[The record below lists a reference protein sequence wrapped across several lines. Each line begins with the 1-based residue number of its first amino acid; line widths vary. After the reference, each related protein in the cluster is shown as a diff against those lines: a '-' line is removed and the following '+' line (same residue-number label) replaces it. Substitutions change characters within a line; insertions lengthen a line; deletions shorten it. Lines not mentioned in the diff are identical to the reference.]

1 MRAGRLDEVIDIYRE
16 VTEVDPEYGSSDA
29 SFIKCLT
36 TRADVTFN
44 NGNET
49 LSNNTVVN
57 TNAIVFWIRFREGI
71 TETQQIEWRGDR
83 YNIEYIES
91 NRRTRLL
98 RLQTSKIL
106 N

>member
-1 MRAGRLDEVIDIYRE
+1 MRAGRLDEVIDIYSE
-16 VTEVDPEYGSSDA
+16 VTEVDPDYGSESA
-29 SFIKCLT
+29 SFTKCLT

-49 LSNNTVVN
+49 LSNETVVN
-57 TNAIVFWIRFREGI
+57 TRAVVFWIRFREGI
-71 TETQQIEWRGDR
+71 TETMQIEWRGDR
-83 YNIEYIES
+83 YSIEYIEV